1 MKNFIYLENDIMGGV
16 SPIELEEMKNAD
28 LLIGVPL
35 YNNAATLGGVLEAI
49 RAGIARN
56 FPQGR
61 TVLVCT
67 DGGSTDGSEEI
78 FKKNLDPNLRMV
90 FASHPISPVHKILPP
105 YHGLPGK
112 ENALKT
118 IFEKA
123 LQLQVKACAV
133 VDSSLSSMNPEWVS
147 LLLRPI
153 LEEDFDFIAPLYARH
168 PFEGTISSGILYPLY
183 RVLYRKIIRY
193 PIANDFGASGK
204 MLRHLLSRKIGE
216 DETARSGVDLWI
228 TSQVLT
234 GGFKVGQS
242 FLGPRVQNVRDGKG
256 NLGTMFHQALSAAFG
271 LMEEHQSF
279 WRENGEIQ
287 AVASFGRPD
296 GNPPG
301 GSFDA
306 EQMIANFRLG
316 AKALMEIWRKILSP
330 ETARGLEALPRLPDT
345 RFSFPPE
352 LWARVIYDFAAGF
365 HLELVH
371 RDHLLKSMIPLYLGW
386 VASFY
391 RENQGAPASAAEEK
405 IEDLCRIFEDQ
416 KPYLLERWEGKGR

>member
-1 MKNFIYLENDIMGGV
+1 MGGA
-16 SPIELEEMKNAD
+16 SPINLEGMKDAD

-35 YNNAATLGGVLEAI
+35 YNNASTLGGVLEAI
-49 RAGIARN
+49 AKGVTQY
-56 FPQGR
+56 FPQAR
-61 TVLVCT
+61 TVLVCS

-78 FKKNLDPNLRMV
+78 FRKTLSPNLQMV
-90 FASHPISPVHKILPP
+90 FATHPVSPVHKILPP
-105 YHGLPGK
+105 YHGIPGK
-112 ENALKT
+112 ENALK
-118 IFEKA
+118 ILFETAQK
-123 LQLQVKACAV
+123 LQVKACAV

-147 LLLRPI
+147 LLLRPV

-168 PFEGTISSGILYPLY
+168 PFEGTISSGILYPLH

-193 PIANDFGASGK
+193 PLANDFGASGK
-204 MLRHLLSRKIGE
+204 VLRHLLSRKIAE
-216 DETARSGVDLWI
+216 DENTRAGVDLWI

-256 NLGTMFHQALSAAFG
+256 NLGTMFHQALSTAYR

-287 AVASFGRPD
+287 AVAAFGRPE

-301 GSFDA
+301 GSFDP
-306 EQMIANFRLG
+306 ERMIANFRLG
-316 AKALMEIWRKILSP
+316 AKALVEIWRKILSP
-330 ETARGLEALPRLPDT
+330 ETARGVEVLQRLPGS
-345 RFSFPPE
+345 RFSFPPG

-365 HLELVH
+365 HRELVH

-391 RENQGAPASAAEEK
+391 VENREAPASAVEEK
-405 IEDLCRIFEDQ
+405 IESLCRIFEDQ
-416 KPYLLERWEGKGR
+416 KLYLLEHWEGKGG